1 MYAYEH
7 TLDTTAPA
15 AAVWALYAD
24 VNGWTAWDTSLL
36 QIDLEGPFEVGT
48 EGTMTPEGQDTVR
61 FRIVELVTGE
71 LFTDETVVGEL
82 TLRFI
87 HRLAETGTGTRV
99 THRVEITG
107 PGAEEIGP
115 MVTSDVPDAMAT
127 LIKLAEA
134 S

>member
-7 TLDTTAPA
+7 TMDTTAPTA
-15 AAVWALYAD
+15 AIWALYAD
-24 VNGWTAWDTSLL
+24 VNGWTAWDTSVL
-36 QIDLEGPFEVGT
+36 QINLEGPFEVGA

-61 FRIVELVTGE
+61 FRIVELLTNE

-87 HRLAETGTGTRV
+87 HKLEDAGAGTRV
-99 THRVEITG
+99 THRVEIIG
-107 PGAEEIGP
+107 PGAEQIGP
-115 MVTSDVPDAMAT
+115 MVTSDVPDAMAA

>member
-7 TLDTTAPA
+7 TMDTTAPA

-36 QIDLEGPFEVGT
+36 QINLEGPFEVGT

-61 FRIVELVTGE
+61 FRIVELVTDE

-87 HRLAETGTGTRV
+87 HKLEETGTGTRV

-115 MVTSDVPDAMAT
+115 MVTSDVPDAMSA